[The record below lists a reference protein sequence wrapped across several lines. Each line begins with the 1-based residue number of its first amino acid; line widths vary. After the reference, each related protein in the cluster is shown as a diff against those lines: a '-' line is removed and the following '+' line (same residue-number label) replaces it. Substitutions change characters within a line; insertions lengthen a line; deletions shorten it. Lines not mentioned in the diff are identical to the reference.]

1 MNNILTLFLLMI
13 SLSVFGQLDRAY
25 MLQVATYNSS
35 RDTWIWGEAQT
46 VNLRFTMETN
56 HVKIDDENGTQ
67 IWTYED
73 LGKKSGYDDDGDAY
87 SKHVW
92 NAYDE
97 KNRKC
102 RFTMLWYTSGVKLV
116 TYTIQYSD
124 FAFRYY
130 ISTKKEIL

>member
-1 MNNILTLFLLMI
+1 MKNMLTLFLLMI